1 MQMRSHLNKDDLAEC
16 KDDDTLSFTI
26 RLSFFSSLVVVVV
39 VVENDLF
46 FYVSIHLD
54 SLLNNINIVFV

>member
-26 RLSFFSSLVVVVV
+26 RLSSFSSVVVVVVV

-46 FYVSIHLD
+46 FISR
-54 SLLNNINIVFV
+54 FT